1 MKRGLRSIAG
11 LLLAVACLAGCAARP
26 TPEALLPVANVPD
39 TTSKVKIIVATT
51 RAPLSGQLNRAEA
64 NVFTAN
70 RSEELNHAAVTVSI
84 PRQHAAGK
92 IEWAD
97 QLPPNPS
104 RHFAVAQRTP
114 LQRHAFLEEVR
125 ASARANGGSVLVFIH
140 GYNTLYEESV
150 FRFAQIVHDSGYK
163 GAAVLFAWPS
173 RGKPTL
179 YLADREAANYSRDYL
194 EGALLLMAGLPEV
207 KEINIL
213 AHSMG
218 TWIAVEA
225 LRQAKMKG
233 HGNFRGKLA
242 EVLLASPDI
251 DATVFRTQLDVIG
264 PLRQPMTVFVSG
276 DDKALSWSRT
286 LAGNVPRVG
295 TLSLND
301 PRVADGAKKYHINV
315 VDMTAIKDGSG
326 LHHSKFAQSNV
337 VVATIG
343 KALAHGPQADE
354 EKQPGVVKAVVDV
367 GESIMKVPQTIMSP
381 AAN

>member
-1 MKRGLRSIAG
+1 MARGIRALAG
-11 LLLAVACLAGCAARP
+11 LLLAAVCLLGCAPRP
-26 TPEALLPVANVPD
+26 TPEALVPIAQIPA
-39 TTSKVKIIVATT
+39 TTSKVRLIVATT
-51 RAPLSGQLNRAEA
+51 RAPLNSHSTVADA
-64 NVFTAN
+64 NVFTAQ
-70 RSEELNHAAVTVSI
+70 RSEDLNHASLTVSI
-84 PRQHAAGK
+84 PRQHKVGN
-92 IEWAD
+92 IEWAES
-97 QLPPNPS
+97 LPPNPS
-104 RHFAVAQRTP
+104 RHFAVVARAP
-114 LQRHAFLEEVR
+114 LQRAGFLEEVR
-125 ASARANGGSVLVFIH
+125 AQARANGGSVLVFIH

-150 FRFAQIVHDSGYK
+150 FRLAQIVHDAGYT
-163 GAAVLFAWPS
+163 GAPVLFSWPS

-194 EGALLLMAGLPEV
+194 EGALLLIAGLPEV

-242 EVLLASPDI
+242 DVLLASPDI

-264 PLRQPMTVFVSG
+264 PLRHPMTVFVSG

-286 LAGNVPRVG
+286 LAGDIPRVG

-301 PRVADGAKKYHINV
+301 PRVAAGAKKYRINV
-315 VDMTAIKDGSG
+315 VDMTTIKDGSG
-326 LHHSKFAQSNV
+326 LHHNKFAQTA

-343 KALAHGPQADE
+343 KALAHGPHSDE
-354 EKQPGVVKAVVDV
+354 NQQPGVVKAVVDV
-367 GESIMKVPQTIMSP
+367 GESLMKVPQTIMSP